1 MVCDLDGF
9 KQINDRFGHLEGNR
23 ILRHFSKSLQGSCRE
38 YDYVARMGGD
48 EFVLVAPGL
57 SSSAAQIRGIC
68 LNELAN
74 LAGREI
80 CGEDLLSVSVG
91 FAFYPDDGTDAEKL
105 LAEADRRMYMH
116 KQQNSKPLTALARVP
131 SLPPLLNSLV
141 P

>member
-1 MVCDLDGF
+1 
-9 KQINDRFGHLEGNR
+9 
-23 ILRHFSKSLQGSCRE
+23 
-38 YDYVARMGGD
+38 MGGD

-74 LAGREI
+74 LAGREV

-91 FAFYPDDGTDAEKL
+91 CAFYPEDGTDAEKL
-105 LAEADRRMYMH
+105 LAEADRRMYIQ
-116 KQQNSKPLTALARVP
+116 KQSRGGVNPLPATQ
-131 SLPPLLNSLV
+131 SLPPLLDSLV